1 MNILRK
7 EVVGVDEKLP
17 ILGGSEITYVN
28 FDNAAST
35 PPLKRVLN
43 KINVF
48 MKFYSSI
55 HRGTGFKSRLS
66 SHYYEK
72 SREKAG
78 EFVDYDQDAHTVI
91 FGKNATEAINKLS
104 YRLKMPK
111 DAVIILSQ
119 MEHHSN
125 DLPWRDKAKVVH
137 APVNRIDGTLKIKE
151 LKKLIDSYKGKLFM
165 VSITGASNVTG
176 ILNPIYDIAEMV
188 HKTGA
193 YFMVDGAQLI
203 PHKKISLGKAGDIH
217 AIDFLSFS
225 AHKMYAPFGTGVLIA
240 RKDLLKKGEGPE
252 YSGGGTVK
260 LVTFDDVS
268 WDEVPFIDEAGSPNV
283 VGCIALSEAINF
295 FNETGYEV
303 IDSVEKRLTHKLM
316 LKLLNIPDIKIYG
329 KEDPEEL
336 DNRLGVVLFNIKNL
350 PHALVA
356 SILAYDF
363 GIGVR
368 NGCFCA
374 HPYIKV
380 LLGIKGE
387 AEKKLIKEIL
397 TDDRSNI
404 PGAVR
409 VSFGFYNEEE
419 ELDRLIDALHII
431 INNKKKYLG
440 RYFIEKKTG
449 EYFPINYQ
457 DQFEKYFKL

>member
-1 MNILRK
+1 
-7 EVVGVDEKLP
+7 
-17 ILGGSEITYVN
+17 
-28 FDNAAST
+28 
-35 PPLKRVLN
+35 
-43 KINVF
+43 
-48 MKFYSSI
+48 
-55 HRGTGFKSRLS
+55 
-66 SHYYEK
+66 
-72 SREKAG
+72 
-78 EFVDYDQDAHTVI
+78 
-91 FGKNATEAINKLS
+91 
-104 YRLKMPK
+104 
-111 DAVIILSQ
+111 
-119 MEHHSN
+119 
-125 DLPWRDKAKVVH
+125 
-137 APVNRIDGTLKIKE
+137 
-151 LKKLIDSYKGKLFM
+151 
-165 VSITGASNVTG
+165 
-176 ILNPIYDIAEMV
+176 
-188 HKTGA
+188 
-193 YFMVDGAQLI
+193 MVDGAQLI